1 MTYIIMKRI
10 SKKIILFSMLIASL
24 TFSCKDLTELNEN
37 PNGVGPETVNPNLIM
52 PTVLSEAAKIYV
64 ELGYQDIAGVVQHTQ
79 KDAWAGGHNDYDWG
93 GDQSWNKYYDV
104 LRNNDLLYN
113 RAVETKLEFHQ
124 GVALVM
130 KSFMFGL
137 ITDLW
142 GDAPY
147 TNALKGEL
155 GSTADIKPVF
165 DDQSVIYAGII
176 ADLEKANTLL
186 SKSKGEYTGI
196 TDNVDLFY
204 GGDPAKWRKM
214 ANSLMLRYYMRISSK
229 QPDIAKAGIE
239 KIAAS
244 ADKYPIISANADD
257 ATMSYPGN
265 SSGDA
270 WPADTVFDASGS
282 NYRRIKM
289 CATFVEKLQALKD
302 PRLAIWAKKV
312 QIPLVLDTTLPAGTD
327 RITNGKRYLSPDKV
341 GTTQIDTD
349 PDYVG
354 LPPSFS
360 ALPSAYNLNP
370 TPGQTSFNPHVS
382 FLSDMYKLAKGPLL
396 KVRLISAA
404 EVHFILAEA
413 ALKGWSAGGTAKTH
427 YEDAIKASL
436 NTWTVGSSYDTYI
449 AQKDAAFDNTVKQI
463 IEQKWIASWTAATE
477 AWFDY
482 RRTGFPEL
490 KAGPAAKRQVLPLRF
505 YYMRDELNIN
515 KTNAQQALSK
525 LQITSFSQA
534 DKENSAWSKQ
544 WLVQGT
550 NKPW

>member
-1 MTYIIMKRI
+1 MKKI
-10 SKKIILFSMLIASL
+10 SKKLILFSLLFCGL

-37 PNGVGPETVNPNLIM
+37 PNGVAPESVNPNLIL
-52 PTVLSEAAKIYV
+52 PTVLTEAAKIYV
-64 ELGYQDIAGVVQHTQ
+64 NLGYQDIAGVVQHTQ
-79 KDAWAGGHNDYDWG
+79 KDAWSSGHNDYDWG
-93 GDQSWNKYYDV
+93 GDQSWNSYYDV

-113 RAVETKLEFHQ
+113 RAVAMKLEFHQ

-155 GSTADIKPVF
+155 GGTQDIKPTY

-186 SKSKGEYTGI
+186 SKSKADYSSI
-196 TDNVDLFY
+196 IDNVDVYY
-204 GGDPAKWRKM
+204 GGDPVKWRKM
-214 ANSLMLRYYMRISSK
+214 ANSLLLRYYMRISAK

-239 KIAAS
+239 KIVANATQ
-244 ADKYPIISANADD
+244 YPIISVNTDD
-257 ATMSYPGN
+257 AAMSFPGN
-265 SSGDA
+265 SEADS
-270 WPADTVFDASGS
+270 WPANTVIDASGS

-289 CATFVEKLQALKD
+289 CATFVEKLQGLKD

-312 QIPLVLDTTLPAGTD
+312 EVPLVVDASLPAGTD
-327 RITNGKRYLSPDKV
+327 KIVDGKRYLSPDKV
-341 GTTQIDTD
+341 GNTQVDTD

-382 FLSDMYKLAKGPLL
+382 FLNEIYKAAKGPLL
-396 KVRLISAA
+396 KVRLISAS

-413 ALKGWSAGGTAKTH
+413 AQKGWAAGGAKGH
-427 YEDAIKASL
+427 YEAGIKASFT
-436 NTWTVGSSYDTYI
+436 TWTVGGSYDAYI
-449 AQKDAAFDNTVKQI
+449 TQTGVAFDNTLKQI

-482 RRTGFPEL
+482 RRTGLPEL
-490 KAGPAAKRQVLPLRF
+490 KAGPAAKRQALPLRF

-515 KTNAQQALSK
+515 KVNAQQALSK
-525 LQITSFSQA
+525 LQITNFSQA
-534 DKENSAWSKQ
+534 DKENSPWSKQ